1 LYHFCSDTDPHIT
14 EVDLVT
20 EKGVMIDIEEE
31 ESRNATSQ
39 VTNTKIGR
47 IALGQAIVIE
57 QIEKVVPVRE
67 KVVLVIKRREITM
80 VQIKVMRRRTMIR
93 AVRVTVTDMGQG
105 VEARIESGG
114 RRSGPNTGAE
124 TGGRVDRRVGRENAS
139 TGPGVAAVI
148 AAKRGT
154 LGEREFDN

>member
-1 LYHFCSDTDPHIT
+1 M
-14 EVDLVT
+14 T

-47 IALGQAIVIE
+47 TALGQAIVIE
-57 QIEKVVPVRE
+57 EIEKVVPVRE
-67 KVVLVIKRREITM
+67 KVVLVIKRREMTM

-93 AVRVTVTDMGQG
+93 AVRVTVTDMGRG

-124 TGGRVDRRVGRENAS
+124 TGGRVDRRVGRENANI
-139 TGPGVAAVI
+139 GPGVAAVI